1 MNRLWTVVRF
11 PNGSWSF
18 GGKPTDPDYAQ
29 CEVWQIE
36 AESSK
41 DAIKKAQAK
50 RGRSKKLSFG
60 EEVFMKSV
68 LREVG
73 CASAG
78 TLVSF
83 DHTEGRAVSGL
94 AKKGFVVR
102 QDAEVK
108 ITEAGAAWLAAAAE

>member
-11 PNGSWSF
+11 PNGSWSY

-29 CEVWQIE
+29 CEVWQIK

-50 RGRSKKLSFG
+50 RSRSKKLSFG

-68 LREVG
+68 LAEAGR
-73 CASAG
+73 ADAG

-94 AKKGFVVR
+94 EKKGLVVR
-102 QDAEVK
+102 LDDEVRL
-108 ITEAGAAWLAAAAE
+108 TDVGAAWLATATV